1 MQRVSY
7 RRTDVGESGR
17 SPSDGRKGDDGGMS
31 REGSC
36 GGRKKWSDSG
46 FILKNTANTLAGE
59 SSVEKERTGLKATG
73 RLVEQ
78 TEE

>member
-1 MQRVSY
+1 
-7 RRTDVGESGR
+7 
-17 SPSDGRKGDDGGMS
+17 MS

-59 SSVEKERTGLKATG
+59 FSVENRFKGNGKVG
-73 RLVEQ
+73 
-78 TEE
+78 